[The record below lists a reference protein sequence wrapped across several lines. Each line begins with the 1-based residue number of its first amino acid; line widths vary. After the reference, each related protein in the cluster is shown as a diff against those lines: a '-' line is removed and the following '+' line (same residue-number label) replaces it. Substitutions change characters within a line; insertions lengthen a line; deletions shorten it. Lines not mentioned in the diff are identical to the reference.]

1 MVSAHSLDTAAE
13 RLRARQQSGILC
25 EHAARNK
32 ALTRLE
38 QAVQSAESDILTALS
53 RDFRKPYFESYSTEI
68 AFIRSEIRQTQK
80 HLKRW
85 MRPRRAATP
94 LFLQPASSR
103 VEYEPWGAVLIMSP
117 WNYPFQ
123 LALAPLISAIA
134 AGNTVLLKPSELAPH
149 TATVVE
155 SVIAAAFPDGEVETA
170 VGGAE
175 VAQELLDQQWDH
187 IFFTG
192 STRVGKL
199 VYQAAAKHLTPVVL
213 ELGGKS
219 PCVVAADA
227 DLKTTARRI
236 VWGKCVNAGQTCI
249 APDYVLVDN
258 QIKDKLCTA
267 LAAEI
272 TRAYGPAPLESE
284 DYASLIS
291 DEHYKRLE
299 GFLGD
304 GSIVSGGAC
313 DAATRRI
320 EPTVLLDPSPQS
332 PVMQEEIFGPILPVI
347 GFDHIGE
354 AEALIARNPNPLAL
368 YFFSRDRKAASRF
381 LKRVPSGGAAIN
393 DTVMQVGNAALPFGG
408 RGTSGIGQYHGQWGF
423 ETFSHKKG
431 VLSQSLLIDPP
442 VRYAPYSARQL
453 SVIRKLLG

>member
-1 MVSAHSLDTAAE
+1 MVPAHSLKSSAQ
-13 RLRARQQSGILC
+13 RLRDRQQSGILC
-25 EHAARNK
+25 ERTARNA

-38 QAVQSAESDILTALS
+38 KAIQAAETDLLTALS

-68 AFIRSEIRQTQK
+68 GFIRSEIRQARK
-80 HLKRW
+80 RLKRW
-85 MRPRRAATP
+85 MRPQRAATP

-103 VEYEPWGAVLIMSP
+103 VEFEPWGAVLIMSP

-123 LALAPLISAIA
+123 LALAPLISALA

-155 SVIAAAFPDGEVETA
+155 SIIASAFPDGEVETI

-175 VAQELLDQQWDH
+175 VAQDLLDQQWDL

-199 VYQAAAKHLTPVVL
+199 VYKAAAEHLTPVVL

-227 DLKTTARRI
+227 KLSSAARRI

-249 APDYVLVDN
+249 APDYILVDN
-258 QIKDKLCTA
+258 HIKDQLCTA
-267 LAAEI
+267 LSEEI

-291 DEHYKRLE
+291 DDHYKRLE
-299 GFLGD
+299 QLLAD
-304 GSIVSGGAC
+304 GSIFSGGAYN
-313 DAATRRI
+313 AATRRI
-320 EPTVLLDPSPQS
+320 EPTILLDPSPES
-332 PVMQEEIFGPILPVI
+332 SVMQEEIFGPILPVI

-354 AEALIARNPNPLAL
+354 AEAHIARNPNPLAL
-368 YFFSRDRKAASRF
+368 YYFGRDRKAASRF

-393 DTVMQVGNAALPFGG
+393 DTVMQVGNPALPFGG
-408 RGTSGIGQYHGQWGF
+408 RGNSGIGQYHGQWGF

-431 VLSQSLLIDPP
+431 VFSQSLLIDPP

-453 SVIRKLLG
+453 SIIRKLLG